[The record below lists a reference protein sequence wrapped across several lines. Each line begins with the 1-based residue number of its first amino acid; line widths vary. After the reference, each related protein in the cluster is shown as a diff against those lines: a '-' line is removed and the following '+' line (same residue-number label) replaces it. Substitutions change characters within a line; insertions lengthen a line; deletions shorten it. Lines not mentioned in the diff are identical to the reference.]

1 VSQATRAYLFYL
13 PLNSP
18 FFSIN
23 PVSKVAILVSLG
35 ILALLYVNVFF
46 QLILMAATV
55 LLLLAAKT
63 SLRRIWK
70 FILVV
75 AFTTVFFALSFIF
88 LSQIPGRVTYI
99 TWPWGFYVT
108 DATIVTWLA
117 QSLRFQVMAL
127 ASMLFF
133 STTRD
138 SDIVDALRFLRLPY
152 NAAFMTALTLRS
164 CTMFLDDWRT
174 INEAMTSKGVDL
186 KKGSVIQRV
195 KKQLFIIW
203 PMMFVMFSRVKD
215 IAFSIESRGYGSFK
229 NPTKFRVIA
238 WNKADIFV
246 LAVSAGSIISLVIYL
261 YVLGLRLPTTI

>member
-1 VSQATRAYLFYL
+1 
-13 PLNSP
+13 
-18 FFSIN
+18 
-23 PVSKVAILVSLG
+23 
-35 ILALLYVNVFF
+35 
-46 QLILMAATV
+46 
-55 LLLLAAKT
+55 
-63 SLRRIWK
+63 
-70 FILVV
+70 
-75 AFTTVFFALSFIF
+75 
-88 LSQIPGRVTYI
+88 
-99 TWPWGFYVT
+99 
-108 DATIVTWLA
+108 
-117 QSLRFQVMAL
+117 
-127 ASMLFF
+127 
-133 STTRD
+133 
-138 SDIVDALRFLRLPY
+138 
-152 NAAFMTALTLRS
+152 
-164 CTMFLDDWRT
+164 MFLDDWRT